1 MTRSL
6 FFSLVALSFA
16 GCATTHL
23 DLTGLTAQQVVSTI
37 ENQSHLF
44 QRFSS
49 SGYGDFETPRGEYSA
64 RFEISIQKPST
75 TNVRVYGPLG
85 IKVAQV
91 ELSADTLLVYNSMRN
106 EVYVGKPTEA
116 NLRQY
121 LMIAADGSSLNT
133 ILLGLMMPVAHL
145 QDPQAVSHVDGNSI
159 NFSYVTGD
167 TVEKYTVDG
176 EYMRTTGYEQSIDGK
191 SEIEIKYSDFTRVG
205 NVYFPRTVS
214 LRDLKRGVSV
224 KLFYQDIALDEK
236 DEIEFIVPA
245 DAKKVFLN

>member
-1 MTRSL
+1 MTRPL
-6 FFSLVALSFA
+6 CICLVALLFA

-23 DLTGLTAQQVVSTI
+23 DLTGITAQQIVSTI
-37 ENQSHLF
+37 ENQSQLF

-49 SGYGDFETPRGEYSA
+49 SGYGDFETPRGDYSA
-64 RFEISIQKPST
+64 RFEISIQKPSIT
-75 TNVRVYGPLG
+75 HVRVYGPLG

-91 ELSADTLLVYNSMRN
+91 ELSADTLILYNSMRN
-106 EVYVGKPTEA
+106 EVYIGKPTEA

-121 LMIAADGSSLNT
+121 LMVAADGTSLNT

-145 QDPQAVSHVDGNSI
+145 QNSQDVSHVDGNTVTFTYI
-159 NFSYVTGD
+159 TGD

-176 EYMRTTGYEQSIDGK
+176 EYMRTTGYEQSIRG
-191 SEIEIKYSDFTRVG
+191 EVVIEIKYSDFKSVG

-214 LRDLKRGVSV
+214 LRDLKHGISA

-236 DEIEFIVPA
+236 DETEFIVPT
-245 DAKKVFLN
+245 DAKKVYLN